1 MRTVTVKARR
11 FARAV
16 WLSTPQGEG
25 AFSDN
30 FFDLLPG
37 ETATV
42 EWTPAPGARP
52 GAAERLAS
60 MLHATTVRDTY

>member
-1 MRTVTVKARR
+1 VKVTARR

-16 WLSTPQGEG
+16 WLSTPDGDG

-52 GAAERLAS
+52 GGAERLSS

>member
-1 MRTVTVKARR
+1 VKVTARR

-16 WLSTPQGEG
+16 WLHGNGAQGF
-25 AFSDN
+25 FSDN

-42 EWTPAPGARP
+42 EWTPAPGSP
-52 GAAERLAS
+52 PDAAAQLAS
-60 MLHATTVRDTY
+60 VLHATSVRDTY